1 MIFWCQVGPQAIYVV
16 DRDDDAESIAAGSE
30 ISDDDAASWE
40 TVQDDDM
47 DALENAEEV
56 HLCLQQNYDCALI
69 YLI

>member
-1 MIFWCQVGPQAIYVV
+1 M

-56 HLCLQQNYDCALI
+56 HLCL
-69 YLI
+69 